1 MDLQNK
7 VIAITG
13 GGQGLGRAMAVRL
26 AAKGAQLALIDLNT
40 ETLNDTKAL
49 CEAAGGSAQCFRAN
63 VANEEQVDET
73 FQMIV

>member
-13 GGQGLGRAMAVRL
+13 GGQGLGRTMAVRL
-26 AAKGAQLALIDLNT
+26 AAKGAQLALIDMNT

-49 CEAAGGSAQCFRAN
+49 CEAAGGSARCFRAN
-63 VANEEQVDET
+63 VANEEQVD
-73 FQMIV
+73 